1 VTQLPNNS
9 ESDLLQAIAV
19 FASRTVATAAA
30 DWSVGAAPDPAL
42 MVRAAELGLTALQ
55 VPTAHGG
62 LGLDYA
68 VKVRACEILAAAD
81 FGFAMSVVNTHN
93 VAANLARLA
102 PPDVAARFLPPLVDG
117 RSTACT
123 ALTEPGAGSD
133 VAAMT
138 TTAVRDG
145 DDWIITGEKT
155 WIVNARH
162 ADLAIVYAQCGQRG
176 DHAGIGAFLV
186 DLTVPQCRRYPIDSP
201 FSQTSIGTGGFVLD
215 QCRVPATQLMLP
227 PGTALKSILKEING
241 ARIYVAAMCCGMVA
255 EALAIVQDY
264 GQARMTFGRPL
275 VQHQAWRHTIA
286 DVTADLAAARTL
298 VAEAVRAFAAD
309 TDAEL
314 SAAAA
319 KLHAVTMS
327 QRHLPALLHAMG
339 AEGLKA
345 NYPFARH
352 IAASHIAALTDG
364 SSNML
369 RERLSRRVAA
379 SPLRD
384 PQRNP
389 NT

>member
-1 VTQLPNNS
+1 VTDVTKVS
-9 ESDLLQAIAV
+9 ETELLQVIAV

-30 DWSVGAAPDPAL
+30 DWSMGAEPNREML
-42 MVRAAELGLTALQ
+42 RRAAELGLTALQ
-55 VPTAHGG
+55 VPTDCGG

-93 VAANLARLA
+93 VAVNLARLA
-102 PPDVAARFLPPLVDG
+102 PPDVAARFLPPLLDG

-123 ALTEPGAGSD
+123 ALTELGTGSD

-186 DLTVPQCRRYPIDSP
+186 DLRVPQCRRYPIDSP

-215 QCRVPATQLMLP
+215 HCRVPATQLLLP
-227 PGTALKSILKEING
+227 PGTALKSILREING
-241 ARIYVAAMCCGMVA
+241 ARTYVAAMCCGMVA
-255 EALAIVQDY
+255 EALAVVQDY
-264 GQARMTFGRPL
+264 GRARTSFGRPL
-275 VQHQAWRHTIA
+275 MQHQAWRQTIA
-286 DVTADLAAARTL
+286 DVAADLAAARTL
-298 VAEAVRAFAAD
+298 VDQAVLAFASD
-309 TDAEL
+309 TDAEH

-319 KLHAVTMS
+319 KLCAVAMS
-327 QRHLPALLHAMG
+327 QRHLPVLLHAMG

-345 NYPFARH
+345 HNPFARH
-352 IAASHIAALTDG
+352 IAASHTAALTDG

-384 PQRNP
+384 PQRNS

>member
-1 VTQLPNNS
+1 MTDVPNVS
-9 ESDLLQAIAV
+9 ESELLQAIAV
-19 FASRTVATAAA
+19 FASRTVAPAAA
-30 DWSVGAAPDPAL
+30 DWSMGAVPDRET

-55 VPTAHGG
+55 VPTDRGG

-93 VAANLARLA
+93 VAVNLARLA
-102 PPDVAARFLPPLVDG
+102 PPDEAARFLPRLLDG

-123 ALTEPGAGSD
+123 ALTESGAGSD

-145 DDWIITGEKT
+145 DDWVVTGEKS

-162 ADLAIVYAQCGQRG
+162 ADMAIVYAQCGQHG

-186 DLTVPQCRRYPIDSP
+186 DLTVSQCRRYPIDSP

-215 QCRVPATQLMLP
+215 KCHVPATQLLMP
-227 PGTALKSILKEING
+227 PGTALKSILREING
-241 ARIYVAAMCCGMVA
+241 ARTYVAAMCCGMVA
-255 EALAIVQDY
+255 EALAVVQDY
-264 GQARMTFGRPL
+264 GHARTTFGRPL
-275 VQHQAWRHTIA
+275 IQHQAWRHTIA

-298 VAEAVRAFAAD
+298 VGQAVQAFAAD
-309 TDAEL
+309 ADAEL

-319 KLHAVTMS
+319 KLHAVAMS

-339 AEGLKA
+339 AEGFKA
-345 NYPFARH
+345 QYPFARH
-352 IAASHIAALTDG
+352 IAASHTAALTDG
-364 SSNML
+364 SSSML
-369 RERLSRRVAA
+369 RERLSRRAA
-379 SPLRD
+379 TSPLRE
-384 PQRNP
+384 PQGNS